1 MIMYFYL
8 ILLFTHWVA
17 DFIFQTNWEATNK
30 SKNNIALLSHTT
42 KYSIIM
48 LLPVVFNL
56 TFTLEDIAAFW
67 AITFFCHTITDFF
80 TSRINSK
87 LWAKQD
93 VHNFF
98 VSIGFDQFLHALQ
111 LGLTYMFLINYGMSH
126 MVFCSIYNR

>member
-48 LLPVVFNL
+48 LLPVIFNL

-67 AITFFCHTITDFF
+67 VVTFFCHTITDFF

-111 LGLTYMFLINYGMSH
+111 LGLTYMFLIN
-126 MVFCSIYNR
+126 